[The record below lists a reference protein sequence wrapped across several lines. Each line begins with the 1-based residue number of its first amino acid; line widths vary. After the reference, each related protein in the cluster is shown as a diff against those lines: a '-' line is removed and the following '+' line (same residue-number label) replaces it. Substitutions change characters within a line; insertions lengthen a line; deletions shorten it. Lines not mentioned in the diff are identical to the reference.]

1 MGFHLV
7 NKTSKHSITVNEK
20 NRIGDISEHKAVV
33 WLLEQGYEVF
43 RNECCSGPIDIITF
57 NIETQEILKIDV
69 KAGSIYIREDG
80 TRKVSHGKLK
90 ENQKK
95 LDVKLLSY
103 DRERDTFMFID

>member
-43 RNECCSGPIDIITF
+43 RNECCSGPIDIIAL

-69 KAGSIYIREDG
+69 KTGAIYIREDG
-80 TRKVSHGKLK
+80 TRKVNHGKLT
-90 ENQKK
+90 EIQKK
-95 LDVKLLSY
+95 LQEILKIDVKTGAIY
-103 DRERDTFMFID
+103 IRYV

>member
-1 MGFHLV
+1 MV
-7 NKTSKHSITVNEK
+7 SDS

-57 NIETQEILKIDV
+57 NTETKELLKIDV
-69 KAGSIYIREDG
+69 KTGSIYMRGDG
-80 TRKVSHGKLK
+80 TRKVNHGKLT
-90 ENQKK
+90 ETQKK

-103 DRERDTFMFID
+103 DRERDTFIFID